1 MPLSSMCLDCL
12 WVTSTTFRKLESL
25 RDKLLTQLAEDVGL
39 HARSPHS
46 PQLPQD
52 KPQQIA
58 AKVKELLKKL
68 IDNGVGHMK
77 QSDAQ
82 QLEAIEFRNYIESD
96 DSDKRS
102 KTVLDDVLSCLQSAI
117 DLCLIAADEF
127 GKQGDQE
134 YMDQLG
140 GVAWKIRN
148 PNWELCHVLHSL
160 CSVQCSK
167 PNLCVSHGTPWCF
180 VCHCTDLS
188 QLCHNRLQTFY
199 V

>member
-1 MPLSSMCLDCL
+1 
-12 WVTSTTFRKLESL
+12 
-25 RDKLLTQLAEDVGL
+25 DKLLTQLAEDVGL

-52 KPQQIA
+52 KPQPIA

-96 DSDKRS
+96 DGDKRS

-127 GKQGDQE
+127 GKQGDQD

-140 GVAWKIRN
+140 GAMRSTYKYCLSHFLEFIFRADDKSISVNGKSFRIYSALRF
-148 PNWELCHVLHSL
+148 EL
-160 CSVQCSK
+160 
-167 PNLCVSHGTPWCF
+167 F
-180 VCHCTDLS
+180 
-188 QLCHNRLQTFY
+188 TFFMKTHLDMA
-199 V
+199 